1 MKNTVERINSRLNGM
16 EKQIS
21 ELEDRIMEITDVKQE
36 KRQNNK
42 RNEDNLRD
50 L

>member
-21 ELEDRIMEITDVKQE
+21 ELEDRAGEITDAEYK
-36 KRQNNK
+36 
-42 RNEDNLRD
+42 
-50 L
+50 